1 MSSSFGTCAFKNLLL
16 NLAIYLPQQEKILR
30 KSLPAMANGNF
41 RCKGNVLVL
50 LALNLYFVVKT
61 TIYKSDDTLYNILK
75 LLSILAE

>member
-1 MSSSFGTCAFKNLLL
+1 
-16 NLAIYLPQQEKILR
+16 LAIYLPQQEKILR